1 MALLAKTRARASLS
15 IWALFGVC
23 WHYLLNM
30 ASTPA
35 HSALTALKGQIP
47 LIGLTGGIGSG
58 KSAVAKRLAELGAT
72 VIDSDQIA
80 HDITAPNGEAIAPIQ
95 ARFGPGL
102 LAADGSLDRS
112 KMRHLAFNDPSAL
125 QYLEAITHPLIHA
138 ETLRQASLAHQNGAL
153 YLVFMVPLLVESG
166 YWPALIDHLVV
177 VDCPPELQIA
187 RVIQRS
193 NLDRSEIEQI
203 MRKQALREDRLAAAD
218 TILLNDGSLDKL
230 IPQIDALHQLI
241 TKNRSKPS
249 NSA

>member
-1 MALLAKTRARASLS
+1 
-15 IWALFGVC
+15 
-23 WHYLLNM
+23 M

-80 HDITAPNGEAIAPIQ
+80 HGITAPHGAAIAPIRV
-95 ARFGPGL
+95 RFGPDL
-102 LAADGSLDRS
+102 LAADGSLDRP
-112 KMRHLAFNDPSAL
+112 KMRHLVFNDPSAL
-125 QYLEAITHPLIHA
+125 QSLEAITHPLIHA
-138 ETLRQASLAHQNGAL
+138 ETLRQARLAHQKGAL

-166 YWPALIDHLVV
+166 YWPQAIDHLVV
-177 VDCPPELQIA
+177 VDCPPELQIS
-187 RVIQRS
+187 RVMQRS

-218 TILLNDGSLDKL
+218 TILLNDSSLDKL
-230 IPQIDALHQLI
+230 TPQIDALHQLI
-241 TKNRSKPS
+241 LKNRSKSS

>member
-1 MALLAKTRARASLS
+1 
-15 IWALFGVC
+15 
-23 WHYLLNM
+23 M
-30 ASTPA
+30 ASTPT
-35 HSALTALKGQIP
+35 HSTLTALKGQIP

-58 KSAVAKRLAELGAT
+58 KSAVAERLAELGAT
-72 VIDSDQIA
+72 VIDSDHIA
-80 HDITAPNGEAIAPIQ
+80 HDITAPQGAAITAIQ
-95 ARFGPGL
+95 ARFGPEF
-102 LAADGSLDRS
+102 LAADGSLDRA
-112 KMRHLAFNDPSAL
+112 KMRHLVFNDPNAL
-125 QYLEAITHPLIHA
+125 QSLEAITHPLIHA
-138 ETLRQASLAHQNGAL
+138 ETLRQACVAHQDGAL

-166 YWPALIDHLVV
+166 YWPQVIDHLVV
-177 VDCPPELQIA
+177 VDCPPELQIT

-241 TKNRSKPS
+241 LKNRSKPS

>member
-1 MALLAKTRARASLS
+1 
-15 IWALFGVC
+15 
-23 WHYLLNM
+23 M

-58 KSAVAKRLAELGAT
+58 KSVVAKRLAELGAT

-80 HDITAPNGEAIAPIQ
+80 HDMTSPHGAAIAPIQ
-95 ARFGPGL
+95 ARFGPEL
-102 LAADGSLDRS
+102 LAADGSLDRA
-112 KMRHLAFNDPSAL
+112 KMRRLVFNDPSAL
-125 QYLEAITHPLIHA
+125 QSLEAITHPLIHA
-138 ETLRQASLAHQNGAL
+138 ETLRQASSAYQSGAL

-166 YWPALIDHLVV
+166 YWLQVIDHLIV

-193 NLDRSEIEQI
+193 NLDRNEIEQI
-203 MRKQALREDRLAAAD
+203 MRKQALREDRLAVAD

-230 IPQIDALHQLI
+230 IPQIDALHQSI
-241 TKNRSKPS
+241 VKNWCKPS

>member
-1 MALLAKTRARASLS
+1 
-15 IWALFGVC
+15 
-23 WHYLLNM
+23 M

-58 KSAVAKRLAELGAT
+58 KSAVAKCLASLGAT

-80 HDITAPNGEAIAPIQ
+80 HDITVPHGAAIAPIQ
-95 ARFGPGL
+95 ARFGPDL

-112 KMRHLAFNDPSAL
+112 KMRRLAFNDPSVL
-125 QYLEAITHPLIHA
+125 QSLEAITHPLIHA
-138 ETLRQASLAHQNGAL
+138 ETLRQASQAHQNGAL

-166 YWPALIDHLVV
+166 YWPQIIDHLVV
-177 VDCPPELQIA
+177 VDCPPELQIE
-187 RVIQRS
+187 RVMQRS
-193 NLDRSEIEQI
+193 KLDRSQIEQI
-203 MRKQALREDRLAAAD
+203 MSKQASREDRLAAAD

-230 IPQIDALHQLI
+230 IPQIEALHQLI
-241 TKNRSKPS
+241 IKNGLKPS

>member
-1 MALLAKTRARASLS
+1 
-15 IWALFGVC
+15 
-23 WHYLLNM
+23 M
-30 ASTPA
+30 ASTSA

-80 HDITAPNGEAIAPIQ
+80 HGITAPHGPAIAPIQ
-95 ARFGPGL
+95 ARFGSEL
-102 LAADGSLDRS
+102 LAADGSLNRT
-112 KMRHLAFNDPSAL
+112 KMRRLAFNDPSAL
-125 QYLEAITHPLIHA
+125 QSLEAITHPLIHT
-138 ETLRQASLAHQNGAL
+138 ETLRQACSAHQNGAL

-166 YWPALIDHLVV
+166 YWPLVIDHLIV

-218 TILLNDGSLDKL
+218 TILLNDGSIDKL
-230 IPQIDALHQLI
+230 VPQIDALHQWI
-241 TKNRSKPS
+241 IKNWCKPS

>member
-1 MALLAKTRARASLS
+1 
-15 IWALFGVC
+15 
-23 WHYLLNM
+23 M
-30 ASTPA
+30 ASTPT

-58 KSAVAKRLAELGAT
+58 KSAVAKRLTELGAT

-80 HDITAPNGEAIAPIQ
+80 HEITAPHGVAIAAIQ
-95 ARFGPGL
+95 ARFGSDL
-102 LAADGSLDRS
+102 LAVDGSLDRP
-112 KMRHLAFNDPSAL
+112 KMRQLVFNDPSAL
-125 QYLEAITHPLIHA
+125 QSLEAITHPLIHA
-138 ETLRQASLAHQNGAL
+138 ETVRQASLAHQNGAL

-166 YWPALIDHLVV
+166 YWPQVIDHLVV
-177 VDCPPELQIA
+177 VDCPPELQIG
-187 RVIQRS
+187 RVMQRS

-230 IPQIDALHQLI
+230 ISQIDALHQLVI
-241 TKNRSKPS
+241 KNRPTPS

>member
-1 MALLAKTRARASLS
+1 
-15 IWALFGVC
+15 
-23 WHYLLNM
+23 M

-35 HSALTALKGQIP
+35 HSPLIALKGQIP
-47 LIGLTGGIGSG
+47 LIGLTGGIGAG
-58 KSAVAKRLAELGAT
+58 KSAVAKRLTELGAT

-80 HDITAPNGEAIAPIQ
+80 HDITAPHGAAIAPIQ

-102 LAADGSLDRS
+102 LAADGSLDRP
-112 KMRHLAFNDPSAL
+112 KMRSLVFSDLSAL
-125 QYLEAITHPLIHA
+125 QFLEAITHPLIHA
-138 ETLRQASLAHQNGAL
+138 ETLRQAHLAHQNGAL

-166 YWPALIDHLVV
+166 YWLQAIDHLVV

-187 RVIQRS
+187 RVMQRS

-203 MRKQALREDRLAAAD
+203 MRKQVSREDRLAVAD

-230 IPQIDALHQLI
+230 IPQIDALHQWI
-241 TKNRSKPS
+241 IKNRSKPS

>member
-1 MALLAKTRARASLS
+1 
-15 IWALFGVC
+15 
-23 WHYLLNM
+23 M

-58 KSAVAKRLAELGAT
+58 KSEVAKRLAELGAT

-80 HDITAPNGEAIAPIQ
+80 HDITSPHGAAIAPIQ
-95 ARFGPGL
+95 ARFGSGL
-102 LAADGSLDRS
+102 LAADGSLDRP
-112 KMRHLAFNDPSAL
+112 KMRQLVFNDPSAL
-125 QYLEAITHPLIHA
+125 QSLEAITHPLIHA
-138 ETLRQASLAHQNGAL
+138 ETLRQASQAHENGAL

-166 YWPALIDHLVV
+166 YWPQIIDHLLV

-187 RVIQRS
+187 RVMQRS
-193 NLDRSEIEQI
+193 KLDRSQIEQI
-203 MRKQALREDRLAAAD
+203 MSKQASREDRLAAAD

-230 IPQIDALHQLI
+230 IPQIDALHQWI
-241 TKNRSKPS
+241 IKNGLKPG

>member
-1 MALLAKTRARASLS
+1 
-15 IWALFGVC
+15 
-23 WHYLLNM
+23 M

-35 HSALTALKGQIP
+35 HSTLTALKGQIP

-80 HDITAPNGEAIAPIQ
+80 HDITAPQGAAIAPIQ
-95 ARFGPGL
+95 AHFGPEL
-102 LAADGSLDRS
+102 LAADGSLDRP
-112 KMRHLAFNDPSAL
+112 KMRRLVFNAPSAL
-125 QYLEAITHPLIHA
+125 QSLEAITHPLIQA
-138 ETLRQASLAHQNGAL
+138 ETARQAMAAYQNGSP

-177 VDCPPELQIA
+177 VDCPPELQIT
-187 RVIQRS
+187 RVMQRS

-218 TILLNDGSLDKL
+218 TILLNDDSLDKL
-230 IPQIDALHQLI
+230 IPQIDALHQWI

>member
-1 MALLAKTRARASLS
+1 
-15 IWALFGVC
+15 
-23 WHYLLNM
+23 M

-58 KSAVAKRLAELGAT
+58 KSAVAQRLAELGAT

-80 HDITAPNGEAIAPIQ
+80 HDITAPDGAAIAPIQ
-95 ARFGPGL
+95 TRFGPEL
-102 LAADGSLDRS
+102 LAADGSLDRP

-125 QYLEAITHPLIHA
+125 QSLEAITHPLIHT
-138 ETLRQASLAHQNGAL
+138 ETLRQASQAHRNGAL

-166 YWPALIDHLVV
+166 YWPQVIDHLVV

-187 RVIQRS
+187 RVMQRS
-193 NLDRSEIEQI
+193 KLDRSQIEQI
-203 MRKQALREDRLAAAD
+203 MGKQVSRADRLAAAD

-230 IPQIDALHQLI
+230 IPQIDAFHQLI
-241 TKNRSKPS
+241 IKNGFKPS